1 MSENVSEGVS
11 GRAAIVIFGAAV
23 RPDGRPSGA
32 LRRRVEA
39 AARFGAALDAPLFMP
54 TGGVGRHG
62 PSEAGVM
69 AGLLREFGVE
79 AGRIVLEETGVNTLG
94 SVRACARL
102 LRAREHRGQV
112 YAASSAY
119 HLPRCLL
126 LLRLGGV
133 PARPVPIGASGNVG
147 LARRWYWRLRAKN
160 NRIVASGE
168 AFNSREA
175 CMESVLLVTDTNA
188 HTPIV
193 DSLR

>member
-1 MSENVSEGVS
+1 MSENVSKGVS

-39 AARFGAALDAPLFMP
+39 AARFGATLDAPLFMP

-126 LLRLGGV
+126 LLRLAGCDAAICPPPPG
-133 PARPVPIGASGNVG
+133 PAAAGLRTRWCWRMREVAALPVDAA
-147 LARRWYWRLRAKN
+147 LMLWLRATG
-160 NRIVASGE
+160 R
-168 AFNSREA
+168 
-175 CMESVLLVTDTNA
+175 L
-188 HTPIV
+188 
-193 DSLR
+193 SLERSAAR

>member
-1 MSENVSEGVS
+1 MSEGVSEGVS

-39 AARFGAALDAPLFMP
+39 AARLGAALDAPLFMP

-69 AGLLREFGVE
+69 AGLLQDLGVE
-79 AGRIVLEETGVNTLG
+79 AGRIVLEETGVNTLS

-102 LRAREHRGQV
+102 LRARGHRGRV

-119 HLPRCLL
+119 HLPRCLV
-126 LLRLGGV
+126 LLRIAGLDAAICPPPPG
-133 PARPVPIGASGNVG
+133 PAAAGLRTRWCWRMREAAALPVDMA
-147 LARRWYWRLRAKN
+147 LMLWLRAAG
-160 NRIVASGE
+160 RLDLERSG
-168 AFNSREA
+168 AR
-175 CMESVLLVTDTNA
+175 
-188 HTPIV
+188 
-193 DSLR
+193 

>member
-1 MSENVSEGVS
+1 MSENVREGVS

-23 RPDGRPSGA
+23 RADGRPSSA

-39 AARFGAALDAPLFMP
+39 AARFGATLDAPLFMP

-69 AGLLREFGVE
+69 AGLLRDLGVE

-102 LRAREHRGQV
+102 LRERGHRGRV

-119 HLPRCLL
+119 HLLRCLL
-126 LLRLGGV
+126 LLRLAGFDAAICPPPPW
-133 PARPVPIGASGNVG
+133 PAAAS
-147 LARRWYWRLRAKN
+147 LRTRWYWRLREVAAVPVDVALMLWL
-160 NRIVASGE
+160 RASGR
-168 AFNSREA
+168 A
-175 CMESVLLVTDTNA
+175 
-188 HTPIV
+188 
-193 DSLR
+193 